1 MQNLI
6 PRILHDKIGKLQ
18 LQYKYN
24 MAGSILRGLTWFVID
39 GEASKMGLRQGPA
52 LAGPVGRAALQA
64 HAGAAVLHDLRGR
77 SGNPGKVLVLV
88 AKEAFLNTLL
98 SACSPLYELFA
109 KTWPNCQL
117 IFHQIIVR
125 YSRKFHKLNFGE
137 KKHVKTS
144 QRLSKLTW
152 SNVCPFCN
160 CNESIFL
167 KLLLV
172 RLT

>member
-52 LAGPVGRAALQA
+52 LAGPVGSAALQA

-98 SACSPLYELFA
+98 SACSPLYESNFLRVEARFSAFFA
-109 KTWPNCQL
+109 FYKISHPYCSR
-117 IFHQIIVR
+117 VR
-125 YSRKFHKLNFGE
+125 TF
-137 KKHVKTS
+137 
-144 QRLSKLTW
+144 
-152 SNVCPFCN
+152 SNVVY
-160 CNESIFL
+160 
-167 KLLLV
+167 LV
-172 RLT
+172 FIQK